1 MWFLFI
7 SFVTQ
12 TKFPKIHCSAQSARL
27 FSTIYIVSLCEK
39 QHLSNEFYSL
49 KNIGHKL
56 ISVQRNWMK
65 YRCLRLAV
73 AIYCTR
79 LCIIF
84 ACVVCQQVIN
94 VISKSQFFLYFS
106 SSTFMVGTIFTSS
119 RAFCVQN
126 EQATLKELDFD
137 CQILGSMLFHLEL
150 KQSKSS
156 ESDYQTLCAL

>member
-27 FSTIYIVSLCEK
+27 FLTIYIFMCFSSEK
-39 QHLSNEFYSL
+39 QHVSNEFYSL

-94 VISKSQFFLYFS
+94 VISKSQFFC
-106 SSTFMVGTIFTSS
+106 IFLVPPSWLEQFLHQVEHFVS
-119 RAFCVQN
+119 RMSKQP
-126 EQATLKELDFD
+126 LKNLILIVKYGEHAVSFGIKAK
-137 CQILGSMLFHLEL
+137 QI
-150 KQSKSS
+150 K
-156 ESDYQTLCAL
+156 